1 MKTLRNQT
9 AIVTGGAKRIGAAL
23 VRALAED
30 GWHVVIHCHQS
41 RAEAEAL
48 AAEISNAVVVVG
60 DLADPGIGD
69 IIVAAA
75 AGLPPLGL
83 LINSA
88 SRFIYDRIDDFGVDD
103 FDTHMAVN
111 LRAPALII
119 RAFAAALPAGAQP
132 ALSVGAEPALSA
144 GAEPALVAGAEPA
157 LVVGAEPAL
166 VVNLLDAKLEALNP
180 DFFTYTLSKI
190 GLDGLTELTARA
202 YAPRLRCA
210 AIAPAVTLVSGPQS
224 RENFEAVHGLNPLR
238 RGVAVAE
245 IVAALRFIIATPTF
259 NAQTITLDGGQRL
272 LGLPRDVAYMVDK

>member
-41 RAEAEAL
+41 RVEAEAL
-48 AAEISNAVVVVG
+48 AAEIGNAVVVVG

-83 LINSA
+83 LVNSA

-119 RAFAAALPAGAQP
+119 RAFAAAL
-132 ALSVGAEPALSA
+132 SA
-144 GAEPALVAGAEPA
+144 GAEPALS
-157 LVVGAEPAL
+157 VGAEPAL

-245 IVAALRFIIATPTF
+245 IVAALRFIIATPTY